1 METIK
6 LNITI
11 DKDWLE
17 ATWTKEVT
25 TINEVEKEV
34 EVDGELVKEI
44 VKEESVITEQI
55 HCESFS
61 GHKEHIAMLEAK
73 ALEFGTS
80 LDEFEGLIKQC
91 KDSFIYPTDEEL
103 LAYELEQKIQEAT
116 SYLAQTDWVNTYKIR
131 HDLGLELIP
140 EESSKW
146 EVINKREEYIVF
158 LKAIEGAK

>member
-6 LNITI
+6 LNIKI

-17 ATWTKEVT
+17 ATWTKEVII
-25 TINEVEKEV
+25 INDVEKEV

-44 VKEESVITEQI
+44 VKEESVTTEQI

-61 GHKEHIAMLEAK
+61 GHLEHIAMLEAK

-91 KDSFIYPTDEEL
+91 KDSFIYPTEDELAKEEL
-103 LAYELEQKIQEAT
+103 QNKIQEANQ
-116 SYLAQTDWVNTYKIR
+116 YLAQTDWVNSYKIR

-158 LKAIEGAK
+158 LKSIDGAK

>member
-25 TINEVEKEV
+25 TINAVEKEV

-44 VKEESVITEQI
+44 VKEESVTTEQL

-91 KDSFIYPTDEEL
+91 KDSFVYPTEDELAKEEL
-103 LAYELEQKIQEAT
+103 QNKIQEANG
-116 SYLAQTDWVNTYKIR
+116 YLAQTDWVNTYKIR
-131 HDLGLELIP
+131 HDLGLEIIP
-140 EESSKW
+140 EDSSKW
-146 EVINKREEYIVF
+146 LVITKREEYIVF
-158 LKAIEGAK
+158 LKGVK

>member
-6 LNITI
+6 LNIQL

-44 VKEESVITEQI
+44 VQEESVTTEQI

-61 GHKEHIAMLEAK
+61 GHKEHNVML
-73 ALEFGTS
+73 
-80 LDEFEGLIKQC
+80 
-91 KDSFIYPTDEEL
+91 
-103 LAYELEQKIQEAT
+103 
-116 SYLAQTDWVNTYKIR
+116 
-131 HDLGLELIP
+131 
-140 EESSKW
+140 
-146 EVINKREEYIVF
+146 
-158 LKAIEGAK
+158 

>member
-1 METIK
+1 MEAVK
-6 LNITI
+6 LNIKL

-25 TINEVEKEV
+25 TINDVEKEV

-44 VKEESVITEQI
+44 VREESVTTEQL

-61 GHKEHIAMLEAK
+61 GHKEHIVMLEAK

-91 KDSFIYPTDEEL
+91 EDSFIYPTDEEI
-103 LAYELEQKIQEAT
+103 AKEELQHKINEANQ
-116 SYLAQTDWVNTYKIR
+116 YLAQTDWVNTYKIR

-140 EESSKW
+140 EDSSKW
-146 EVINKREEYIVF
+146 EVINQREEYIVF

>member
-25 TINEVEKEV
+25 TINEVE
-34 EVDGELVKEI
+34 VDGELVKET
-44 VKEESVITEQI
+44 VQEESVTTEQL

-61 GHKEHIAMLEAK
+61 GHPEHIAMLEAK
-73 ALEFGTS
+73 ALEFETS
-80 LDEFEGLIKQC
+80 LNEFEGLIKQC
-91 KDSFIYPTDEEL
+91 KESFVMPTAEEL
-103 LAYELEQKIQEAT
+103 LAYELDQKIQEA
-116 SYLAQTDWVNTYKIR
+116 SGYLAQTDWVNSYKIR

-140 EESSKW
+140 EDSSKW
-146 EVINKREEYIVF
+146 EVINKREEYLSYLRGI
-158 LKAIEGAK
+158 

>member
-25 TINEVEKEV
+25 TINEVE
-34 EVDGELVKEI
+34 VDGELVKET
-44 VKEESVITEQI
+44 VQEESVTTEQL

-61 GHKEHIAMLEAK
+61 GHPEHIAMLEAK

-80 LDEFEGLIKQC
+80 LNEFEGLIKQC
-91 KDSFIYPTDEEL
+91 KESFVMPTAEEL
-103 LAYELEQKIQEAT
+103 LAYELDQKIQEA
-116 SYLAQTDWVNTYKIR
+116 SGYLAQTDWVNSYKIR

-140 EESSKW
+140 EDSSKW
-146 EVINKREEYIVF
+146 EVINKREEYLSYLRGI
-158 LKAIEGAK
+158 

>member
-25 TINEVEKEV
+25 TINDVEKEV

-44 VKEESVITEQI
+44 VKEESVTTEQI

-61 GHKEHIAMLEAK
+61 GHPEHIAMLEAK

-80 LDEFEGLIKQC
+80 LEEYAELITQAKEA
-91 KDSFIYPTDEEL
+91 FVMPTAEEL
-103 LAYELEQKIQEAT
+103 LAYELDQKIQEAN

-131 HDLGLELIP
+131 HDLGIELIP
-140 EESSKW
+140 EYSSKW
-146 EVINKREEYIVF
+146 EVINKREEYITF
-158 LKAIEGAK
+158 LKGVK

>member
-17 ATWTKEVT
+17 ATWIKEVT
-25 TINEVEKEV
+25 TINDVEKEV

-44 VKEESVITEQI
+44 VQEESVTTEQI

-61 GHKEHIAMLEAK
+61 GHPEHIAMLEAK

-80 LDEFEGLIKQC
+80 LDEYEGLIAQVKE
-91 KDSFIYPTDEEL
+91 SFVMPTAEEL
-103 LAYELEQKIQEAT
+103 LAYELDQKLQEANQ
-116 SYLAQTDWVNTYKIR
+116 YLAQTDWVNAYKIR
-131 HDLGLELIP
+131 HDLGLDLIP
-140 EESSKW
+140 ESSSKW
-146 EVINKREEYIVF
+146 EVVNKREEYIEF
-158 LKAIEGAK
+158 LKGVK

>member
-25 TINEVEKEV
+25 TINDVEKEV
-34 EVDGELVKEI
+34 EVDGELTKEI
-44 VKEESVITEQI
+44 VREESVITEQI

-61 GHKEHIAMLEAK
+61 GHKEHIVMLEAK
-73 ALEFGTS
+73 ALELGTS
-80 LDEFEGLIKQC
+80 LDEYAELIAQVKE
-91 KDSFIYPTDEEL
+91 SFVMPTAEEL
-103 LAYELEQKIQEAT
+103 LAYELDQKLQEANG
-116 SYLAQTDWVNTYKIR
+116 YLAQTDWVNSYKIR

-146 EVINKREEYIVF
+146 EVINKREEYITF
-158 LKAIEGAK
+158 LKGL